1 MKKHNIK
8 LEGYRGTWYVIG
20 ETVYN
25 WKNELKKLYLLESE
39 LWGDE
44 VPSIIIDKDYNIIMD
59 SVYNGFYDLI
69 LFD

>member
-59 SVYNGFYDLI
+59 SVYNGFYDLM